1 MKDHGSEATRHI
13 DLTMCLPHRA
23 GAFEDHGSLFSK
35 PKMSGKKT
43 TRMRNGISGIELNLG
58 SDDEMD
64 CLSQRSQGDQEPVVE
79 IKKAEKND
87 SDYDPEVITTKFRA
101 VHKHRFKRTKTEVM
115 EGQITS
121 SSSSLPVEKPSPK
134 YHRGK
139 CFEGYTGGNN
149 HAPSSSNK
157 MRLGLRSRPRPRPRP
172 IAQLSTEQV
181 DNSSCPKPM
190 FATNQQVQTPSQILL
205 SSPISKIT
213 ARSSRP
219 SSPASSIILTSRSSS
234 DDSIASSPSH
244 DPYSSPST
252 VRPSSS
258 RSRVQQPFPALS
270 PPSSQTHER
279 SKVATKNVPVIS
291 SRKDE
296 NTRKFPMLSPLSTNK
311 FKLTLKSSKG
321 KKKADGLAPF
331 PMPTRD
337 LGGIFLSEDE
347 STDPARK
354 RKLEIVDEASYV
366 VSQIRLLLKHILST
380 DRAMVNN
387 MDLYEEQDSREPGT

>member
-1 MKDHGSEATRHI
+1 M
-13 DLTMCLPHRA
+13 
-23 GAFEDHGSLFSK
+23 
-35 PKMSGKKT
+35 
-43 TRMRNGISGIELNLG
+43 
-58 SDDEMD
+58 
-64 CLSQRSQGDQEPVVE
+64 
-79 IKKAEKND
+79 
-87 SDYDPEVITTKFRA
+87 
-101 VHKHRFKRTKTEVM
+101 HKHRFKRTKTEVR
-115 EGQITS
+115 EDKITS
-121 SSSSLPVEKPSPK
+121 SSSSLPVEKPSPR

-149 HAPSSSNK
+149 HVLSSSNK
-157 MRLGLRSRPRPRPRP
+157 TRLGPRSRPRPRPT
-172 IAQLSTEQV
+172 AHLSTGQV
-181 DNSSCPKPM
+181 DNSPCPKPM

-219 SSPASSIILTSRSSS
+219 SSPASGIILTSRSSS
-234 DDSIASSPSH
+234 DDSIASPPSH
-244 DPYSSPST
+244 DST
-252 VRPSSS
+252 IRPSSS

-296 NTRKFPMLSPLSTNK
+296 DTRKFPMLSPLSTNK

-321 KKKADGLAPF
+321 KRKADGLAPF

-366 VSQIRLLLKHILST
+366 FLRFAYRLST
-380 DRAMVNN
+380 FC
-387 MDLYEEQDSREPGT
+387 LLTEPW

>member
-1 MKDHGSEATRHI
+1 
-13 DLTMCLPHRA
+13 
-23 GAFEDHGSLFSK
+23 
-35 PKMSGKKT
+35 
-43 TRMRNGISGIELNLG
+43 
-58 SDDEMD
+58 
-64 CLSQRSQGDQEPVVE
+64 
-79 IKKAEKND
+79 
-87 SDYDPEVITTKFRA
+87 
-101 VHKHRFKRTKTEVM
+101 
-115 EGQITS
+115 
-121 SSSSLPVEKPSPK
+121 
-134 YHRGK
+134 
-139 CFEGYTGGNN
+139 
-149 HAPSSSNK
+149 
-157 MRLGLRSRPRPRPRP
+157 MRLGPRSRPRPRPT
-172 IAQLSTEQV
+172 AHLSTGQV
-181 DNSSCPKPM
+181 DNSPCPKPM

-234 DDSIASSPSH
+234 DDSIASPPSH
-244 DPYSSPST
+244 DST
-252 VRPSSS
+252 IRPSSS

-296 NTRKFPMLSPLSTNK
+296 DTRKFPMLSPLSTNK

-321 KKKADGLAPF
+321 KRKADGLAPF

-366 VSQIRLLLKHILST
+366 FLRFAYCLST
-380 DRAMVNN
+380 FC
-387 MDLYEEQDSREPGT
+387 LLTEPW